1 MKNIIQRASLIM
13 LGLIPAVSQA
23 HPGHDQHSGFSVGFL
38 HPFTGMDHMIMALAL
53 GVLLWSAARQ
63 WKILGMASM
72 ATALVFGFVLGQ
84 QQLFSSSL
92 AEYGIIASL
101 LMVTLAL
108 WSKSRIIL
116 PVATALLVTFHGIAH
131 GNELGHSGH
140 IAGLVSGM
148 IIAMSLIYTAG
159 LGLGALITRYIPYG
173 KKIVGACAAIVALI
187 GLA

>member
-1 MKNIIQRASLIM
+1 
-13 LGLIPAVSQA
+13 
-23 HPGHDQHSGFSVGFL
+23 
-38 HPFTGMDHMIMALAL
+38 MDHMIMALAL

-116 PVATALLVTFHGIAH
+116 PVATALM
-131 GNELGHSGH
+131 GNFFFFFGCE
-140 IAGLVSGM
+140 
-148 IIAMSLIYTAG
+148 
-159 LGLGALITRYIPYG
+159 
-173 KKIVGACAAIVALI
+173 
-187 GLA
+187 

>member
-13 LGLIPAVSQA
+13 LGLIPEVSQA
-23 HPGHDQHSGFSVGFL
+23 HPGHDHHSGFSAGFL

-101 LMVTLAL
+101 LMV
-108 WSKSRIIL
+108 
-116 PVATALLVTFHGIAH
+116 ATALLVTFHGIAH

-148 IIAMSLIYTAG
+148 IIAMSLIYIAG
-159 LGLGALITRYIPYG
+159 LGLGALIIRYIPYG

-187 GLA
+187 GLT